1 MISLQ
6 QNSRNPKAKSQF
18 ADNQLAISSQ
28 LSAVSKEGNLLL
40 IRNLLLLIAKT
51 QLLIAILIIA
61 GCDSDTPQDKM
72 DPQLAAEYQRGID
85 ALDKRDFAE
94 AEQAFQK
101 CLQMDANAHEARMQL
116 ARTYVRQL
124 KFADAE
130 VELQMLIGLL
140 QQAPK
145 AKDKLSRAYLTLA
158 QVFSYQQRFA
168 DSTVALTKALEVNP
182 DDTDA
187 RIRLGYFLG
196 APQQMLVPDLSA
208 SKRQFE
214 KVLELEPNNLE
225 AMLQLGLAEFRL
237 GEADKAAE
245 RFENI
250 IQNYRRHS
258 GAYYYLGVY
267 HLRHGNF
274 EKAVTNFKESLR
286 LKPRDPETL
295 WNLWTAYN
303 ELGGYPEE
311 LPEDFKIAVSN
322 QLSVVSNK
330 SSLTD
335 NGKLI
340 TDNYFTNVAAD
351 LKMDKLDCGRGSAWG
366 DYDNDGDLDIVAVG
380 TYQPHALYRNN
391 GDGTFTDVAAEAGIA
406 DPRGGWGSLFADY
419 NNDGY
424 PDLYITRGG
433 WSGAAEN
440 TLYHNNRDGTFTDVT
455 YAAGVEDPQS
465 SFCAAWADYDN
476 DGFIDLYIA
485 DGVIGDGAANVL
497 YRNNGDGTFTN
508 TAEKAGVANTG
519 NSLGTAWGD
528 YDKDGYIDLH
538 VVNFGQSNVLYRNNG
553 DGTFT
558 DATAT
563 TGMNLPV
570 TDAFVTFFL
579 DVDNDADLDIFISN
593 SGSFQAFIAG
603 QITGTAPHDGDR
615 QVLYRNNDDGT
626 FTDVTRESGLY
637 HAFGAMGANF
647 DDIDS
652 DGYLDIYLATGAPQM
667 GRLERDALF
676 RNNGDGTFT
685 DATFALGLGNIGKGH
700 GVTFGDA
707 DADGDVDIYVSV
719 GGAFIGDQWHNL
731 FYQNTG
737 VKNNYLNLKLVGVQS
752 NRDGIG
758 AKVTL
763 RVGDNVIYR
772 EVSGGCGFGSTNSLP
787 LEIGLGT
794 HTKVDTLEIV
804 WPSGQVDTHRNL
816 SVNQKL
822 IITEGF

>member
-1 MISLQ
+1 MIDEII
-6 QNSRNPKAKSQF
+6 RW
-18 ADNQLAISSQ
+18 
-28 LSAVSKEGNLLL
+28 VSMTRGPV
-40 IRNLLLLIAKT
+40 
-51 QLLIAILIIA
+51 IIA
-61 GCDSDTPQDKM
+61 NLKIIKIPVLTAFTFLFFVACNTDAPQPKVL
-72 DPQLAAEYQRGID
+72 PEFTEQYQKGID
-85 ALDKRDFAE
+85 ALDVNNFAE
-94 AEQAFQK
+94 AEKAFQA
-101 CLQMDANAHEARMQL
+101 CLQIDVNAHDARMQL
-116 ARTYVRQL
+116 ARTYIRQQKFTRAEETLQTLITLL
-124 KFADAE
+124 KGVPA
-130 VELQMLIGLL
+130 
-140 QQAPK
+140 
-145 AKDKLSRAYLTLA
+145 AKEKLSSAYLTLA
-158 QVFSYQQRFA
+158 QVFSYQQRFS
-168 DSTVALTKALEVNP
+168 DSTIALTSALEVNP
-182 DDTDA
+182 DDTSA

-214 KVLELEPNNLE
+214 KVLELEPNNLK

-237 GEADKAAE
+237 GEADEAAQ

-267 HLRHGNF
+267 HLRRGNL
-274 EKAVTNFKESLR
+274 ERAVTNFTEALR

-295 WNLWTAYN
+295 WNLWTAYTK
-303 ELGGYPEE
+303 LGGYPEG
-311 LPEDFKIAVSN
+311 LPEEFKIAVSRN
-322 QLSVVSNK
+322 SRQLRDDSLEPE

-335 NGKLI
+335 NRQL
-340 TDNYFTNVAAD
+340 TTENYFTDIAPD
-351 LKMDKLDCGRGSAWG
+351 LKMDKVDGGRGSAWG

-391 GDGTFTDVAAEAGIA
+391 GNGTFTNVADQAGVA
-406 DPRGGWGSLFADY
+406 DSRGGWGSLFADY
-419 NNDGY
+419 DNDGY

-440 TLYHNNRDGTFTDVT
+440 TLYHNNGDGTFTDVT
-455 YAAGVEDPQS
+455 HTAGVADPQS

-476 DGFIDLYIA
+476 DGYLDLYIA
-485 DGVIGDGAANVL
+485 NGVIGDGAANVL
-497 YRNNGDGTFTN
+497 YHNNGDGTFTN
-508 TAEKAGVANTG
+508 TADVAGVANTG

-528 YDKDGYIDLH
+528 YDKDGHIDLH
-538 VVNFGQSNVLYRNNG
+538 VVNYGQSNVLYRNNG

-558 DATAT
+558 DVTAT
-563 TGMNLPV
+563 TGMKLSV
-570 TDAFVTFFL
+570 TDPFVTFFL

-603 QITGTAPHDGDR
+603 QITGGATHDSDR
-615 QVLYRNNDDGT
+615 QVLYRNNGDGT

-637 HAFGAMGANF
+637 HAYGAMGANF
-647 DDIDS
+647 GDINS

-676 RNNGDGTFT
+676 QNNGDGTFT
-685 DATFALGLGNIGKGH
+685 DATFALGLGNVGKGH

-707 DADGDVDIYVSV
+707 DGDGDVDIYVPV
-719 GGAFIGDQWHNL
+719 GGAFLGDQWHNL

-737 VKNNYLNLKLVGVQS
+737 SGNNWLTLKLVGVKS

-763 RVGDNVIYR
+763 HVGGISGETPKQKHPEIRYR

-804 WPSGQVDTHRNL
+804 WPSGQVDRHQNL
-816 SVNQKL
+816 SVNQK
-822 IITEGF
+822 IVVTEGF

>member
-1 MISLQ
+1 MRATFSIFLIFLISIGCNNTDAPQ
-6 QNSRNPKAKSQF
+6 PVGGNS
-18 ADNQLAISSQ
+18 
-28 LSAVSKEGNLLL
+28 
-40 IRNLLLLIAKT
+40 
-51 QLLIAILIIA
+51 
-61 GCDSDTPQDKM
+61 DSRLTVH
-72 DPQLAAEYQRGID
+72 YQKGMD
-85 ALDKRDFAE
+85 ALDRNNFAE
-94 AEQAFQK
+94 AEKAFQM
-101 CLQMDANAHEARMQL
+101 CLQIDANAHDARMLL
-116 ARTYVRQL
+116 ARTYIRQQ
-124 KFADAE
+124 KFAHAE
-130 VELQMLIGLL
+130 KTLQTLIESVKQVPG
-140 QQAPK
+140 
-145 AKDKLSRAYLTLA
+145 AKEKLSRAYLTLA
-158 QVFSYQQRFA
+158 QVYSYQQRFS
-168 DSTVALTKALEVNP
+168 DSTTALTNALEVNP
-182 DDTDA
+182 DDTEA

-267 HLRHGNF
+267 HLRHDAP
-274 EKAVTNFKESLR
+274 EKAVENFKESLR

-311 LPEDFKIAVSN
+311 LSEDFKITVSRN
-322 QLSVVSNK
+322 SSQQRDSLADRRKPIVSD
-330 SSLTD
+330 SQFTD
-335 NGKLI
+335 I
-340 TDNYFTNVAAD
+340 ASD
-351 LKMDKLDCGRGSAWG
+351 LKMDKIDGGRGSAWG
-366 DYDNDGDLDIVAVG
+366 DYDHDGDLDIVAVG
-380 TYQPHALYRNN
+380 TYQPHALFRNN
-391 GDGTFTDVAAEAGIA
+391 GDGTFTNTADEAGIA

-419 NNDGY
+419 DNDGY

-440 TLYHNNRDGTFTDVT
+440 TLYHNNGDGTFTDVT
-455 YAAGVEDPQS
+455 HTAGVADPQS

-476 DGFIDLYIA
+476 DSYLDLYIA

-508 TAEKAGVANTG
+508 TAEAAGVADTG

-528 YDKDGYIDLH
+528 YDKDGHIDLH
-538 VVNFGQSNVLYRNNG
+538 VINYGQSNVLYRNNG

-558 DATAT
+558 DVTPT

-615 QVLYRNNDDGT
+615 QVLYRNNGDGT

-647 DDIDS
+647 GDINS

-685 DATFALGLGNIGKGH
+685 DATVALGLGNIGKGH
-700 GVTFGDA
+700 GVTFGDV
-707 DADGDVDIYVSV
+707 DTDGDVDIYVPV

-731 FYQNTG
+731 FYRNSGTG
-737 VKNNYLNLKLVGVQS
+737 NNWLTLKLIGIES

-763 RVGDNVIYR
+763 HIGDDVIYR
-772 EVSGGCGFGSTNSLP
+772 EVSGGCGFGSTNSLS

-794 HTKVDTLEIV
+794 HTKVDALEIS
-804 WPSGQVDTHRNL
+804 WPSGQIDTHRNL
-816 SVNQKL
+816 SVNQRL
-822 IITEGF
+822 VVTEGEDL

>member
-1 MISLQ
+1 M
-6 QNSRNPKAKSQF
+6 R
-18 ADNQLAISSQ
+18 AIFCIF
-28 LSAVSKEGNLLL
+28 L
-40 IRNLLLLIAKT
+40 ILLLIA
-51 QLLIAILIIA
+51 
-61 GCDSDTPQDKM
+61 GCDLDTPPDKM
-72 DPQLAAEYQRGID
+72 APQLAAHYQRGID
-85 ALDKRDFAE
+85 ALDRRDFAE
-94 AEQAFQK
+94 AEKAFQT
-101 CLQMDANAHEARMQL
+101 CLQMDANAHDARMQL
-116 ARTYVRQL
+116 ARTYIRQQQ
-124 KFADAE
+124 FAPAE

-140 QQAPK
+140 KQTPRAQ
-145 AKDKLSRAYLTLA
+145 DKLSKAYLTLA
-158 QVFSYQQRFA
+158 QVFSYQQRFS
-168 DSTVALTKALEVNP
+168 DSTAALASALEVNP

-237 GEADKAAE
+237 GESDKAAE

-267 HLRHGNF
+267 HLRHGNP
-274 EKAVTNFKESLR
+274 EKAVANFKESLR
-286 LKPRDPETL
+286 LKPLDPETL
-295 WNLWTAYN
+295 WNLWTAYSQ
-303 ELGGYPEE
+303 LGGYPED
-311 LPEDFKIAVSN
+311 LPEEFKIVGGNSDSR
-322 QLSVVSNK
+322 L
-330 SSLTD
+330 LTD
-335 NGKLI
+335 NRQPT
-340 TDNYFTNVAAD
+340 TDNYFTDIAPD
-351 LKMDKLDCGRGSAWG
+351 LKMDKVDGGRGSAWA

-391 GDGTFTDVAAEAGIA
+391 GDGTFTDVAEQAGIA

-419 NNDGY
+419 DNDGY

-440 TLYHNNRDGTFTDVT
+440 TLYHNNADGTFTDVT
-455 YAAGVEDPQS
+455 HTAGVDDPQS
-465 SFCAAWADYDN
+465 SFCAAWADYNN
-476 DGFIDLYIA
+476 DGYIDLYIA
-485 DGVIGDGAANVL
+485 NGVIGDGAANVL

-508 TAEKAGVANTG
+508 TAERAGVANTG

-538 VVNFGQSNVLYRNNG
+538 VINYGQSNVLYRNNG

-558 DATAT
+558 DVTAT
-563 TGMNLPV
+563 TGMNLAV
-570 TDAFVTFFL
+570 TDPFVTFFL

-603 QITGTAPHDGDR
+603 QITGNATHDSDR
-615 QVLYRNNDDGT
+615 QVLYRNNGDGT
-626 FTDVTRESGLY
+626 FTDVTQESGLY
-637 HAFGAMGANF
+637 HAYGAMGANF
-647 DDIDS
+647 GDINS
-652 DGYLDIYLATGAPQM
+652 DGYVDIYLATGAPQM

-676 RNNGDGTFT
+676 QNNGDGTFT
-685 DATFALGLGNIGKGH
+685 DATVALGLGNIGKGH

-707 DADGDVDIYVSV
+707 DADGDVDIYVPV

-731 FYQNTG
+731 FYQNAGTG
-737 VKNNYLNLKLVGVQS
+737 NNYLTLKLVGVKS

-758 AKVTL
+758 AKVTMH
-763 RVGDNVIYR
+763 VGDNIIYR
-772 EVSGGCGFGSTNSLP
+772 EVSGGGGFGSTNSLS
-787 LEIGLGT
+787 LEIGLGKSA
-794 HTKVDTLEIV
+794 KVDTLEVI
-804 WPSGQVDTHRNL
+804 WPSGQVDTFMNL

-822 IITEGF
+822 IVTEGF

>member
-1 MISLQ
+1 M
-6 QNSRNPKAKSQF
+6 R
-18 ADNQLAISSQ
+18 AIFSIF
-28 LSAVSKEGNLLL
+28 L
-40 IRNLLLLIAKT
+40 
-51 QLLIAILIIA
+51 ILIISL
-61 GCDSDTPQDKM
+61 GCNTDAPRRRDLQSRIPSPQFT
-72 DPQLAAEYQRGID
+72 AHYQKGID
-85 ALDKRDFAE
+85 ALDVNNFAE
-94 AEQAFQK
+94 AEKAFQT
-101 CLQMDANAHEARMQL
+101 CLQIDANAHDARMLL
-116 ARTYVRQL
+116 ARTYVRQQ
-124 KFADAE
+124 KFTRAE
-130 VELQMLIGLL
+130 ETLQELIGRL
-140 QQAPK
+140 
-145 AKDKLSRAYLTLA
+145 KDIGVRNPSHKDTLSKAYLTLA
-158 QVFSYQQRFA
+158 QVFSYQQRFS
-168 DSTVALTKALEVNP
+168 DSTTALTNALEVNP
-182 DDTDA
+182 DDTEA

-237 GEADKAAE
+237 GEAEKAAE

-267 HLRHGNF
+267 HLRHDAP
-274 EKAVTNFKESLR
+274 EKAIENFKESLR

-295 WNLWTAYN
+295 WNLWTAYSQ
-303 ELGGYPEE
+303 LGGYPTE
-311 LPEDFKIAVSN
+311 LPEEFKIQREWKQEGMEAGGKGGSPVFQSSN
-322 QLSVVSNK
+322 LPSK
-330 SSLTD
+330 SQFTD
-335 NGKLI
+335 I
-340 TDNYFTNVAAD
+340 APD
-351 LKMDKLDCGRGSAWG
+351 LRMDKVDGGRGSAWG

-380 TYQPHALYRNN
+380 TYQPHALFRNN
-391 GDGTFTDVAAEAGIA
+391 GDGTFTNTADEAGVA

-419 NNDGY
+419 DNDGY
-424 PDLYITRGG
+424 LDLYITRGG
-433 WSGAAEN
+433 WSGPAEN
-440 TLYHNNRDGTFTDVT
+440 TLYHNNGDGTFTDVT
-455 YAAGVEDPQS
+455 HTAGVADPQS

-476 DGFIDLYIA
+476 DGYLDLYIA

-508 TAEKAGVANTG
+508 TAEAAGVADTG

-528 YDKDGYIDLH
+528 YDKDGHIDLH

-558 DATAT
+558 DVTPT

-570 TDAFVTFFL
+570 TDPFVTFFL

-603 QITGTAPHDGDR
+603 QITGTAPHDADR
-615 QVLYRNNDDGT
+615 QVLYRNNGDGT

-637 HAFGAMGANF
+637 HAYGAMGANF
-647 DDIDS
+647 GDINSDS
-652 DGYLDIYLATGAPQM
+652 YLDIYLATGAPQM

-685 DATFALGLGNIGKGH
+685 DATAALGLGNIGKGH
-700 GVTFGDA
+700 GVTFGDI
-707 DADGDVDIYVSV
+707 DTDGDVDIYVPV

-731 FYQNTG
+731 FYRNSGTG
-737 VKNNYLNLKLVGVQS
+737 NNYLTLKLVGVKS

-763 RVGDNVIYR
+763 RMGDDIIYR
-772 EVSGGCGFGSTNSLP
+772 EVSGGCGFGSTNSLS
-787 LEIGLGT
+787 LEIGLGR
-794 HTKVDTLEIV
+794 HTKVDTLEII
-804 WPSGQVDTHRNL
+804 WPSGQVDTYRNL

-822 IITEGF
+822 VVTEGKE

>member
-1 MISLQ
+1 MRKFYFFSL
-6 QNSRNPKAKSQF
+6 
-18 ADNQLAISSQ
+18 I
-28 LSAVSKEGNLLL
+28 LL
-40 IRNLLLLIAKT
+40 I
-51 QLLIAILIIA
+51 II
-61 GCDSDTPQDKM
+61 GCDADTPPDKM
-72 DPQLAAEYQRGID
+72 DPQLAVQYQRGID
-85 ALDKRDFAE
+85 ALDRRDFAK
-94 AEQAFQK
+94 AEQAFQT
-101 CLQMDANAHEARMQL
+101 CLQMDANAHDARMQL
-116 ARTYVRQL
+116 ARTYIRQQ
-124 KFADAE
+124 KFASAE

-140 QQAPK
+140 SRGEVTSPLPK

-158 QVFSYQQRFA
+158 QVFSYQQRFS
-168 DSTVALTKALEVNP
+168 DSTVALTRALEVNP

-214 KVLELEPNNLE
+214 KVLEIEPNNPE

-237 GEADKAAE
+237 GEADKAAA

-267 HLRHGNF
+267 HLRHGNL
-274 EKAVTNFKESLR
+274 EAAVTNFKESLR

-295 WNLWTAYN
+295 WNLWTAYSK
-303 ELGGYPEE
+303 LGGYPEG
-311 LPEDFKIAVSN
+311 LPEEFKI
-322 QLSVVSNK
+322 VVSGNGRQEGRK
-330 SSLTD
+330 DGTEEARKESSSLPIFQSD
-335 NGKLI
+335 ADRRKPKAESQFI
-340 TDNYFTNVAAD
+340 DVASG
-351 LKMDKLDCGRGSAWG
+351 LKMDKVDGGRGSAWG

-391 GDGTFTDVAAEAGIA
+391 GDGTFTNTAEQAGIA

-419 NNDGY
+419 DNDGY
-424 PDLYITRGG
+424 LDLYITRGG

-440 TLYHNNRDGTFTDVT
+440 TLYHNNGDGTFTDVT
-455 YAAGVEDPQS
+455 HTAGVADPQS

-476 DGFIDLYIA
+476 DGYLDLYIA

-508 TAEKAGVANTG
+508 TAESAGVANTG

-558 DATAT
+558 DVTPT
-563 TGMNLPV
+563 TGMNIPV

-603 QITGTAPHDGDR
+603 QITGTAPHDADR
-615 QVLYRNNDDGT
+615 QVLYRNNGDGT

-647 DDIDS
+647 GDIDS

-685 DATFALGLGNIGKGH
+685 DATFTLGLGNVGKGH
-700 GVTFGDA
+700 GVTFGDI
-707 DADGDVDIYVSV
+707 DTDGDVDIYVPV

-731 FYQNTG
+731 FYQNAG
-737 VKNNYLNLKLVGVQS
+737 AGNNWLTLKLVGVKS

-763 RVGDNVIYR
+763 RVGDRVIYR
-772 EVSGGCGFGSTNSLP
+772 EVSGGCGFGSTNSLS

-794 HTKVDTLEIV
+794 RTKVDTLEIV
-804 WPSGQVDTHRNL
+804 WPSGQVDTHRDL
-816 SVNQKL
+816 SVNRRL
-822 IITEGF
+822 VVTEGKGL

>member
-1 MISLQ
+1 MRATFSIFLIFLISIGCNTDAPQ
-6 QNSRNPKAKSQF
+6 REVNPQY
-18 ADNQLAISSQ
+18 
-28 LSAVSKEGNLLL
+28 
-40 IRNLLLLIAKT
+40 
-51 QLLIAILIIA
+51 
-61 GCDSDTPQDKM
+61 
-72 DPQLAAEYQRGID
+72 AAHYQKGMD
-85 ALDKRDFAE
+85 ALDMNNFTE
-94 AEQAFQK
+94 AEKAFQM
-101 CLQMDANAHEARMQL
+101 CLQIDTNAHDARMQL
-116 ARTYVRQL
+116 ARTYVRQQKWGL
-124 KFADAE
+124 AE
-130 VELQMLIGLL
+130 ETLQELIGRL
-140 QQAPK
+140 
-145 AKDKLSRAYLTLA
+145 KDIGVRNLSYKDQLSKAYLTLA
-158 QVFSYQQRFA
+158 QVFSYQQRFS
-168 DSTVALTKALEVNP
+168 DSTTALTNALEVNP
-182 DDTDA
+182 DDTEA

-214 KVLELEPNNLE
+214 QVLELEPNNLE

-250 IQNYRRHS
+250 IRNYRRHS

-267 HLRHGNF
+267 HLRHGAP
-274 EKAVTNFKESLR
+274 EKAVENFKESLR

-295 WNLWTAYN
+295 WNLWTAYS
-303 ELGGYPEE
+303 ELGGYPAD
-311 LPEDFKIAVSN
+311 LPEEFKIKPWEGFITPN
-322 QLSVVSNK
+322 SVKEDSPFI
-330 SSLTD
+330 D
-335 NGKLI
+335 
-340 TDNYFTNVAAD
+340 VASD
-351 LKMDKLDCGRGSAWG
+351 LKMDKVDGGRGSAWG

-380 TYQPHALYRNN
+380 TYQPHALFRNN
-391 GDGTFTDVAAEAGIA
+391 GDGTFTNTADQAGIA
-406 DPRGGWGSLFADY
+406 DSRGGWGSLFADY

-433 WSGAAEN
+433 WSGPAEN
-440 TLYHNNRDGTFTDVT
+440 TLYHNNGDGTFTDIT
-455 YAAGVEDPQS
+455 HTAGVADPQS

-476 DGFIDLYIA
+476 DGYLDLYIA

-508 TAEKAGVANTG
+508 TAAVAGVADTG

-528 YDKDGYIDLH
+528 YDKDGHIDLH
-538 VVNFGQSNVLYRNNG
+538 IVNFGQSNVLYRNNG

-558 DATAT
+558 DVTPT

-570 TDAFVTFFL
+570 TDPFVTFFL

-615 QVLYRNNDDGT
+615 QVLYRNNGDGT

-647 DDIDS
+647 EDINS

-685 DATFALGLGNIGKGH
+685 DATAALGLGNIGKGH
-700 GVTFGDA
+700 GVTFGDV
-707 DADGDVDIYVSV
+707 DTDGDVDIYVPV

-731 FYQNTG
+731 FYRNRGTG
-737 VKNNYLNLKLVGVQS
+737 NNYLTLKLVGVKS

-763 RVGDNVIYR
+763 YIGDDVIYR
-772 EVSGGCGFGSTNSLP
+772 EVSGGCGFGSTNSLA
-787 LEIGLGT
+787 LEIGLGE

-822 IITEGF
+822 EVIEGF

>member
-1 MISLQ
+1 M
-6 QNSRNPKAKSQF
+6 RQF
-18 ADNQLAISSQ
+18 LF
-28 LSAVSKEGNLLL
+28 VFPLL
-40 IRNLLLLIAKT
+40 
-51 QLLIAILIIA
+51 LIIA
-61 GCDSDTPQDKM
+61 GCNTDHPQSKEV
-72 DPQLAAEYQRGID
+72 DPQFTAEYQRGID
-85 ALDKRDFAE
+85 ALDVNDFAE
-94 AEQAFQK
+94 AERAFQA
-101 CLQMDANAHEARMQL
+101 CLKIDVNAHDTRMLL
-116 ARTYVRQL
+116 ARTYIRQQ
-124 KFADAE
+124 KFSPAE
-130 VELQMLIGLL
+130 ATLQTLIGQLN
-140 QQAPK
+140 QVPE

-158 QVFSYQQRFA
+158 QVFSYQQRFS
-168 DSTVALTKALEVNP
+168 DSTTALTNALEVNP
-182 DDTDA
+182 DDTEA

-214 KVLELEPNNLE
+214 KVLEIEPNNLE

-237 GEADKAAE
+237 GEADKAAK

-267 HLRHGNF
+267 HLRHGDL

-295 WNLWTAYN
+295 WNLWTAYDK
-303 ELGGYPEE
+303 LGGYPAELSEE
-311 LPEDFKIAVSN
+311 FKIAVSN
-322 QLSVVSNK
+322 K
-330 SSLTD
+330 SLLTD
-335 NGKLI
+335 NRKLI
-340 TDNYFTNVAAD
+340 TDNQFTDVAPD
-351 LKMDKLDCGRGSAWG
+351 LKMNKVDGGRGSAWG
-366 DYDNDGDLDIVAVG
+366 DYDNDGDQDIVAVG

-391 GDGTFTDVAAEAGIA
+391 GDGTFTNVAEQAGIA

-419 NNDGY
+419 DNDGFL
-424 PDLYITRGG
+424 DLYITRGG

-440 TLYHNNRDGTFTDVT
+440 TLYHNNGDGTYTDVT
-455 YAAGVEDPQS
+455 HTAGVDDPQS

-476 DGFIDLYIA
+476 DGFLDLYIA

-508 TAEKAGVANTG
+508 TAESAGVANTG

-558 DATAT
+558 DVTPT
-563 TGMNLPV
+563 TGMNLLV

-603 QITGTAPHDGDR
+603 QITGAAPHDGDR
-615 QVLYRNNDDGT
+615 QVLYRNNGDGT

-647 DDIDS
+647 GDIDS

-676 RNNGDGTFT
+676 HNNGDGTFT

-707 DADGDVDIYVSV
+707 DMDGDVDIYVPV

-737 VKNNYLNLKLVGVQS
+737 VGNNWLTLKLVGVKS

-763 RVGDNVIYR
+763 RVGDGVIYR

-787 LEIGLGT
+787 LEIGLGVYR
-794 HTKVDTLEIV
+794 KVDVLEIV
-804 WPSGQVDTHRNL
+804 WPSGQVDTHQNL
-816 SVNQKL
+816 SVNRGL
-822 IITEGF
+822 VVTEGKSL

>member
-1 MISLQ
+1 MRKTFSIFL
-6 QNSRNPKAKSQF
+6 
-18 ADNQLAISSQ
+18 
-28 LSAVSKEGNLLL
+28 VLL
-40 IRNLLLLIAKT
+40 IFAACNNT
-51 QLLIAILIIA
+51 
-61 GCDSDTPQDKM
+61 DTPQTQVS
-72 DPQLAAEYQRGID
+72 PQFTAQYQKGID
-85 ALDKRDFAE
+85 ALDLNNFAE
-94 AEQAFQK
+94 AEKAFQA
-101 CLQMDANAHEARMQL
+101 CLQIDPNAHDARMQL
-116 ARTYVRQL
+116 ARTYIRQQA
-124 KFADAE
+124 FTRAE
-130 VELQMLIGLL
+130 ETLQTLIGLL
-140 QQAPK
+140 KQVPE
-145 AKDKLSRAYLTLA
+145 AKDILSRAYLTLA
-158 QVFSYQQRFA
+158 QVFSYQQRFS
-168 DSTVALTKALEVNP
+168 DSTAALTSALEVNP
-182 DDTDA
+182 DDTAA

-237 GEADKAAE
+237 GEAGKAAE

-267 HLRHGNF
+267 HLRHGDP
-274 EKAVTNFKESLR
+274 EKAVANFKESLR

-295 WNLWTAYN
+295 WNLWTAYSQ
-303 ELGGYPEE
+303 LGGYPED
-311 LPEDFKIAVSN
+311 LPEEFRIQVNGSRLRDETVKPE
-322 QLSVVSNK
+322 

-335 NGKLI
+335 NQQL
-340 TDNYFTNVAAD
+340 TTNNYFTNIASD
-351 LKMDKLDCGRGSAWG
+351 LKMDKVDGGRGSAWG

-380 TYQPHALYRNN
+380 TYQPHVLYRNN
-391 GDGTFTDVAAEAGIA
+391 GDGTFTNVADQAGIA

-419 NNDGY
+419 DNDGY

-440 TLYHNNRDGTFTDVT
+440 TLYHNNGDGTFTDVT
-455 YAAGVEDPQS
+455 HTAGVADPQS

-476 DGFIDLYIA
+476 DGYIDLYIA
-485 DGVIGDGAANVL
+485 NGVIGDGAANVL
-497 YRNNGDGTFTN
+497 YHNNGDGTFTN
-508 TAEKAGVANTG
+508 AAEIAGVANTG

-538 VVNFGQSNVLYRNNG
+538 VINYGQSNVLYRNNG

-558 DATAT
+558 DVTATA
-563 TGMNLPV
+563 GMSLSV

-579 DVDNDADLDIFISN
+579 DVDNDADLDLFISN

-603 QITGTAPHDGDR
+603 QITGSATHDSDR
-615 QVLYRNNDDGT
+615 QVLYRNNGNGT
-626 FTDVTRESGLY
+626 FTDVTKESGLY
-637 HAFGAMGANF
+637 HAYGAMGANF
-647 DDIDS
+647 GDINS
-652 DGYLDIYLATGAPQM
+652 DGYVDIYLATGAPQM

-676 RNNGDGTFT
+676 QNNGDGTFT
-685 DATFALGLGNIGKGH
+685 DTTVALGLGNIGKGH

-707 DADGDVDIYVSV
+707 DADGDVDIYVPV

-737 VKNNYLNLKLVGVQS
+737 TGNNWLTLKLVGVKS

-758 AKVTL
+758 AKVTVN
-763 RVGDNVIYR
+763 VGDRAIYR
-772 EVSGGCGFGSTNSLP
+772 EVSGGCGFGSTNSLS

-794 HTKVDTLEIV
+794 YTKVDTLEIV

-822 IITEGF
+822 VVTEGRNL

>member
-1 MISLQ
+1 M
-6 QNSRNPKAKSQF
+6 
-18 ADNQLAISSQ
+18 
-28 LSAVSKEGNLLL
+28 
-40 IRNLLLLIAKT
+40 
-51 QLLIAILIIA
+51 
-61 GCDSDTPQDKM
+61 DTSPDKM
-72 DPQLAAEYQRGID
+72 SPQLAADYQRGID
-85 ALDKRDFAE
+85 ALDRRDFAE
-94 AEQAFQK
+94 AEQAFQT
-101 CLQMDANAHEARMQL
+101 CLQRDANAHDARMQL
-116 ARTYVRQL
+116 ARTYIRQL
-124 KFADAE
+124 KFASAE

-140 QQAPK
+140 KQSSGAQG
-145 AKDKLSRAYLTLA
+145 KLSRAYLTLA
-158 QVFSYQQRFA
+158 QVFSYQQRFS
-168 DSTVALTKALEVNP
+168 DSTTALTKALEVNP
-182 DDTDA
+182 DDTAA

-208 SKRQFE
+208 SKQQFE

-237 GEADKAAE
+237 GEADTAAE

-267 HLRHGNF
+267 HLRHGNL

-295 WNLWTAYN
+295 WNLWTAYSQ
-303 ELGGYPEE
+303 LGGYPEE
-311 LPEDFKIAVSN
+311 LPEEFRIAVNNKNLLTENREPLPRTRALAKVSVDEFLVKTEN
-322 QLSVVSNK
+322 QF
-330 SSLTD
+330 
-335 NGKLI
+335 I
-340 TDNYFTNVAAD
+340 NVAPD
-351 LKMDKLDCGRGSAWG
+351 LKMDKVDGGRGSAWG
-366 DYDNDGDLDIVAVG
+366 DYDNDGDEDIVAVG

-391 GDGTFTDVAAEAGIA
+391 GDGTFTDVAAPAGIA

-424 PDLYITRGG
+424 LDLYITRGG

-440 TLYHNNRDGTFTDVT
+440 TLYHNNGDGTFTDVT
-455 YAAGVEDPQS
+455 RAAGVADPQS

-476 DGFIDLYIA
+476 DGYLDLYIA

-508 TAEKAGVANTG
+508 TAEIAGVANTG

-558 DATAT
+558 DVTET
-563 TGMNLPV
+563 TGMNIPV
-570 TDAFVTFFL
+570 TDAFVTFFF

-593 SGSFQAFIAG
+593 SGAFQAFIAG
-603 QITGTAPHDGDR
+603 QITGTAPHDTDR
-615 QVLYRNNDDGT
+615 QVLYRNNGDGT
-626 FTDVTRESGLY
+626 FSDVTRESGLY
-637 HAFGAMGANF
+637 QAFGAMGANF
-647 DDIDS
+647 GDIDS

-676 RNNGDGTFT
+676 HNNGDGTFT
-685 DATFALGLGNIGKGH
+685 DATLALGLGNIGKGH
-700 GVTFGDA
+700 GVTFGDV
-707 DADGDVDIYVSV
+707 DTDGDVDIYVPV

-731 FYQNTG
+731 FYQNAG
-737 VKNNYLNLKLVGVQS
+737 AGNNWLTLKLVGVKS

-763 RVGDNVIYR
+763 RLGNGVIYR
-772 EVSGGCGFGSTNSLP
+772 EVSGGCGFGSTNSLS
-787 LEIGLGT
+787 LEIGLKA
-794 HTKVDTLEIV
+794 HTKVDTLEIA

-816 SVNQKL
+816 AVNQKL
-822 IITEGF
+822 VVTEGEK

>member
-1 MISLQ
+1 M
-6 QNSRNPKAKSQF
+6 RQF
-18 ADNQLAISSQ
+18 LF
-28 LSAVSKEGNLLL
+28 VFPLL
-40 IRNLLLLIAKT
+40 
-51 QLLIAILIIA
+51 LIIA
-61 GCDSDTPQDKM
+61 GCNTDRPESKEV
-72 DPQLAAEYQRGID
+72 DPQFAAQYQNGID
-85 ALDKRDFAE
+85 ALDVNDFTE
-94 AEQAFQK
+94 AERAFQA
-101 CLQMDANAHEARMQL
+101 CLKIDVNAHDARMLL
-116 ARTYVRQL
+116 ARTYIRQQ
-124 KFADAE
+124 KFALAE
-130 VELQMLIGLL
+130 ETLQTLINLL
-140 QQAPK
+140 KQGSE

-158 QVFSYQQRFA
+158 QVFSYQQRFS
-168 DSTVALTKALEVNP
+168 DSTTALTNALEVNP
-182 DDTDA
+182 DDTEA

-237 GEADKAAE
+237 GEADKAAK

-267 HLRHGNF
+267 HLRHGNL

-295 WNLWTAYN
+295 WNLWTAYSQ
-303 ELGGYPEE
+303 LGGYPAD
-311 LPEDFKIAVSN
+311 LPEEFKIKPWGGFVTPN
-322 QLSVVSNK
+322 SVGRD
-330 SSLTD
+330 SLFTD
-335 NGKLI
+335 M
-340 TDNYFTNVAAD
+340 AAN
-351 LKMDKLDCGRGSAWG
+351 LKMDKVDGGRGSAWG
-366 DYDNDGDLDIVAVG
+366 DYDNDGDEDIVAVG
-380 TYQPHALYRNN
+380 TYQPHVLYRNN
-391 GDGTFTDVAAEAGIA
+391 GNGTFTNVADQAGIA

-419 NNDGY
+419 DNDGY
-424 PDLYITRGG
+424 LDLYITRGG

-440 TLYHNNRDGTFTDVT
+440 TLYHNNGDGTFTDVT
-455 YAAGVEDPQS
+455 HTAGVADPQS

-476 DGFIDLYIA
+476 DGFLDLYIA

-508 TAEKAGVANTG
+508 IAESAGVANTG

-558 DATAT
+558 DVTSIA
-563 TGMNLPV
+563 GMTLPV

-603 QITGTAPHDGDR
+603 QITGAAPHDGDR
-615 QVLYRNNDDGT
+615 QVLYRNNGDGT

-647 DDIDS
+647 GDIDS

-685 DATFALGLGNIGKGH
+685 DATLALGLGNIGKGH
-700 GVTFGDA
+700 GVTFGDV
-707 DADGDVDIYVSV
+707 DTDGDVDIYVPV

-737 VKNNYLNLKLVGVQS
+737 TGNNWLTLKLVGVKS

-763 RVGDNVIYR
+763 RVGDSVIYR
-772 EVSGGCGFGSTNSLP
+772 EVSGGCGFGSTNSLS
-787 LEIGLGT
+787 LEIGLGK

-816 SVNQKL
+816 SVNQKRV
-822 IITEGF
+822 ITEGKSL

>member
-1 MISLQ
+1 MTIM
-6 QNSRNPKAKSQF
+6 R
-18 ADNQLAISSQ
+18 QLYFIF
-28 LSAVSKEGNLLL
+28 LILL
-40 IRNLLLLIAKT
+40 IIV
-51 QLLIAILIIA
+51 
-61 GCDSDTPQDKM
+61 GCDTDTPPDKM
-72 DPQLAAEYQRGID
+72 DPQLAAHYQRGID

-94 AEQAFQK
+94 AEQAFQT
-101 CLQMDANAHEARMQL
+101 CLQMDANTHDARMQL
-116 ARTYVRQL
+116 ARTYIRQL
-124 KFADAE
+124 KFAAAE

-140 QQAPK
+140 KQTPK
-145 AKDKLSRAYLTLA
+145 AQDKLSRAYLTLA
-158 QVFSYQQRFA
+158 QVFSYQQRFS
-168 DSTVALTKALEVNP
+168 DSTAALTSALEVNP
-182 DDTDA
+182 GDTDA

-267 HLRHGNF
+267 HLRHGNL

-295 WNLWTAYN
+295 WNLWTAYSK
-303 ELGGYPEE
+303 LGGYPEE
-311 LPEDFKIAVSN
+311 LPEEFRI
-322 QLSVVSNK
+322 VVSRNGRQEGGK
-330 SSLTD
+330 DGAPNLPVFQPSNLLTD
-335 NGKLI
+335 NQ
-340 TDNYFTNVAAD
+340 FTNVAPD
-351 LKMDKLDCGRGSAWG
+351 LKMDKVDGGRGSAWG
-366 DYDNDGDLDIVAVG
+366 DYDNDGDEDIVAVG

-391 GDGTFTDVAAEAGIA
+391 GDGTFTNVAAQAGIA

-419 NNDGY
+419 DNDGY
-424 PDLYITRGG
+424 LDLYITRGG

-440 TLYHNNRDGTFTDVT
+440 TLYHNNGDGTFTDVT
-455 YAAGVEDPQS
+455 HAAGVADPQS

-476 DGFIDLYIA
+476 DGYLDLYIA

-497 YRNNGDGTFTN
+497 YHNNGDGTFTN
-508 TAEKAGVANTG
+508 TAEIAGVANTG

-558 DATAT
+558 DITPT
-563 TGMNLPV
+563 TGMRLPV

-615 QVLYRNNDDGT
+615 QVLYRNNGDGT

-647 DDIDS
+647 GDIDS

-676 RNNGDGTFT
+676 HNNGDGTFT
-685 DATFALGLGNIGKGH
+685 DATLAFGLGNIGKGH
-700 GVTFGDA
+700 GVTFGDV
-707 DADGDVDIYVSV
+707 DTDGDVDIYVPV
-719 GGAFIGDQWHNL
+719 GGAFIGDQWHNI

-737 VKNNYLNLKLVGVQS
+737 TGNNWLTVKLVGVKS

-763 RVGDNVIYR
+763 RVGDRVIYR
-772 EVSGGCGFGSTNSLP
+772 EVSGGCGFGSTNSLS
-787 LEIGLGT
+787 LEIGLKA

-804 WPSGQVDTHRNL
+804 WPSGQVDIHRNL
-816 SVNQKL
+816 SVNQRL
-822 IITEGF
+822 VFTEGEDR

>member
-1 MISLQ
+1 M
-6 QNSRNPKAKSQF
+6 RVYF
-18 ADNQLAISSQ
+18 
-28 LSAVSKEGNLLL
+28 VFL
-40 IRNLLLLIAKT
+40 IL
-51 QLLIAILIIA
+51 LIIA
-61 GCDSDTPQDKM
+61 GCDADTPPDKM
-72 DPQLAAEYQRGID
+72 DPQLAAAYQRGID
-85 ALDKRDFAE
+85 ALDRRDFAE
-94 AEQAFQK
+94 AEQAFQT
-101 CLQMDANAHEARMQL
+101 CLQMDANAHDARMQL
-116 ARTYVRQL
+116 ARTYIRQL
-124 KFADAE
+124 KFASAE

-140 QQAPK
+140 KQRQGAQ
-145 AKDKLSRAYLTLA
+145 DKLSRAYLTLA
-158 QVFSYQQRFA
+158 QVFSYQQRFS
-168 DSTVALTKALEVNP
+168 DSTAALTSALEVNP
-182 DDTDA
+182 GDTDA

-267 HLRHGNF
+267 HLRHGDF
-274 EKAVTNFKESLR
+274 EKAVTNFKASLR
-286 LKPRDPETL
+286 LKPGDPETL
-295 WNLWTAYN
+295 WNLWTAYSK
-303 ELGGYPEE
+303 LGGYPPE
-311 LPEDFKIAVSN
+311 LPEEFKIQVNTSAGSN
-322 QLSVVSNK
+322 AGKTQATL
-330 SSLTD
+330 LT
-335 NGKLI
+335 NI
-340 TDNYFTNVAAD
+340 ASD
-351 LKMDKLDCGRGSAWG
+351 LKMDKVDGGRGSAWG
-366 DYDNDGDLDIVAVG
+366 DYDNDGDEDIVAVG
-380 TYQPHALYRNN
+380 TYQAHALYRNN
-391 GDGTFTDVAAEAGIA
+391 GDGTFTDVAEGAGIA

-419 NNDGY
+419 DNDGY
-424 PDLYITRGG
+424 LDLYITRGG

-440 TLYHNNRDGTFTDVT
+440 TLYHNNGDGTFSDVT
-455 YAAGVEDPQS
+455 HAAGVADPQS

-476 DGFIDLYIA
+476 DGYLDLYIA

-497 YRNNGDGTFTN
+497 YHNNGDGTFTN
-508 TAEKAGVANTG
+508 TAESAGVANTG

-528 YDKDGYIDLH
+528 YDKDGHIDLH

-558 DATAT
+558 DVTPT
-563 TGMNLPV
+563 TGMNIPV

-593 SGSFQAFIAG
+593 SGSFRAFIAG

-615 QVLYRNNDDGT
+615 QVLYRNNGDGT

-637 HAFGAMGANF
+637 QAFGAMGANF
-647 DDIDS
+647 GDIDS

-700 GVTFGDA
+700 GVTFGDV
-707 DADGDVDIYVSV
+707 DTDGDVDIYVPV

-731 FYQNTG
+731 FYQNAG
-737 VKNNYLNLKLVGVQS
+737 AGNNWLTLKLVGVKS

-763 RVGDNVIYR
+763 HVGDSVIYR
-772 EVSGGCGFGSTNSLP
+772 EVSGGCGFGSTNSLS
-787 LEIGLGT
+787 LEIGLKA
-794 HTKVDTLEIV
+794 HPKVDTLEIA
-804 WPSGQVDTHRNL
+804 WPSGQVDIHRNL
-816 SVNQKL
+816 SVNQRL
-822 IITEGF
+822 VVTEGKGL

>member
-1 MISLQ
+1 ML
-6 QNSRNPKAKSQF
+6 
-18 ADNQLAISSQ
+18 
-28 LSAVSKEGNLLL
+28 LS
-40 IRNLLLLIAKT
+40 
-51 QLLIAILIIA
+51 
-61 GCDSDTPQDKM
+61 
-72 DPQLAAEYQRGID
+72 
-85 ALDKRDFAE
+85 
-94 AEQAFQK
+94 
-101 CLQMDANAHEARMQL
+101 
-116 ARTYVRQL
+116 RTYIRQQ
-124 KFADAE
+124 KFTRAE
-130 VELQMLIGLL
+130 ETLQTLIELIKQV
-140 QQAPK
+140 PEE
-145 AKDKLSRAYLTLA
+145 KDKLSRAYLTLA
-158 QVFSYQQRFA
+158 QVFSYQQRFS
-168 DSTVALTKALEVNP
+168 DSTTALTNALEVNP
-182 DDTDA
+182 NDTEA

-237 GEADKAAE
+237 GEADKAAK

-267 HLRHGNF
+267 HLRHDAP
-274 EKAVTNFKESLR
+274 EKAVENFKESLR

-295 WNLWTAYN
+295 WNLWTAYSQ
-303 ELGGYPEE
+303 LGGYPEE
-311 LPEDFKIAVSN
+311 LPEEFRIAVSGQKN
-322 QLSVVSNK
+322 GNRQSAVGSQQESVG
-330 SSLTD
+330 SSETSLPTTD
-335 NGKLI
+335 NREPTTLFSDNRQLI
-340 TDNYFTNVAAD
+340 TDNYFTDIASD
-351 LKMDKLDCGRGSAWG
+351 LKMDKVDGGRGSALG

-391 GDGTFTDVAAEAGIA
+391 GDGSFTNIAAQAGIA

-419 NNDGY
+419 DNDGY
-424 PDLYITRGG
+424 LDLYITRGG

-440 TLYHNNRDGTFTDVT
+440 TLYHNNGDGTFTDVT
-455 YAAGVEDPQS
+455 HAAGVADPQS

-476 DGFIDLYIA
+476 DGYLDLYIA

-508 TAEKAGVANTG
+508 TAAAAGVADTG

-528 YDKDGYIDLH
+528 YDKDGHIDLH
-538 VVNFGQSNVLYRNNG
+538 VVNYGQSNVLYRNNG

-558 DATAT
+558 DVTPT

-603 QITGTAPHDGDR
+603 QITGSATHDSDR
-615 QVLYRNNDDGT
+615 QVLYRNNGDGT
-626 FTDVTRESGLY
+626 FTDITREAGLY
-637 HAFGAMGANF
+637 QAFGAMGANF
-647 DDIDS
+647 GDIDS

-685 DATFALGLGNIGKGH
+685 DATAALGLGNVGKGH
-700 GVTFGDA
+700 GVTFGDV
-707 DADGDVDIYVSV
+707 DTDGDVDIYVPV

-731 FYQNTG
+731 FYQNSGTG
-737 VKNNYLNLKLVGVQS
+737 NNWIILKLVGVKS

-763 RVGDNVIYR
+763 RMGEDVIYR
-772 EVSGGCGFGSTNSLP
+772 EVSGGCGFGSTNSLS
-787 LEIGLGT
+787 LEIGLGK
-794 HTKVDTLEIV
+794 HAKVDTLEIV

-822 IITEGF
+822 VVTEGKGL

>member
-1 MISLQ
+1 MRTLYFI
-6 QNSRNPKAKSQF
+6 F
-18 ADNQLAISSQ
+18 
-28 LSAVSKEGNLLL
+28 L
-40 IRNLLLLIAKT
+40 IL
-51 QLLIAILIIA
+51 LIIA
-61 GCDSDTPQDKM
+61 GCDTDTSPDKM
-72 DPQLAAEYQRGID
+72 DPQLAAQYQRGID
-85 ALDKRDFAE
+85 ALDRRDFTE
-94 AEQAFQK
+94 AEQAFQT
-101 CLQMDANAHEARMQL
+101 CLQMDANAHDARMQL
-116 ARTYVRQL
+116 ANTYIRQL
-124 KFADAE
+124 KFASAE

-140 QQAPK
+140 KQHRLKTDAR
-145 AKDKLSRAYLTLA
+145 AKNKLSKAYLTLA

-168 DSTVALTKALEVNP
+168 DATVSLTRALEVNP

-237 GEADKAAE
+237 GEADKAAK

-267 HLRHGNF
+267 HLRHGDF

-311 LPEDFKIAVSN
+311 LPETFKITISSVSAEERKVGKMD
-322 QLSVVSNK
+322 SPHPSNLPPFHPNAE
-330 SSLTD
+330 SQRFPTTPRQFI
-335 NGKLI
+335 NI
-340 TDNYFTNVAAD
+340 AAD
-351 LKMDKLDCGRGSAWG
+351 LKMDKVDGGRGSAWG

-391 GDGTFTDVAAEAGIA
+391 GDGTFTNVAVEAGIA

-419 NNDGY
+419 DNDGY

-440 TLYHNNRDGTFTDVT
+440 TLYHNNGDGTFTDVT
-455 YAAGVEDPQS
+455 HAADVADPQS

-476 DGFIDLYIA
+476 DGYIDLYIA

-508 TAEKAGVANTG
+508 TAERAGVANTG

-528 YDKDGYIDLH
+528 YNKDGYIDLH
-538 VVNFGQSNVLYRNNG
+538 VVNYGQSNVLYRNNG

-558 DATAT
+558 DVTAT

-593 SGSFQAFIAG
+593 SGAFQAFIAG
-603 QITGTAPHDGDR
+603 QITGSAPHDGDR
-615 QVLYRNNDDGT
+615 QVLYRNNGDGT
-626 FTDVTRESGLY
+626 FTDITRESGLY

-647 DDIDS
+647 GDINS

-707 DADGDVDIYVSV
+707 DMDGDVDIYVSV

-737 VKNNYLNLKLVGVQS
+737 VGNNYLNLKLVGVKS

-763 RVGDNVIYR
+763 HVGDSLIYR
-772 EVSGGCGFGSTNSLP
+772 EVSGGCGFGSTNSLQ

-816 SVNQKL
+816 SVNQTL
-822 IITEGF
+822 IVTEGF

>member
-1 MISLQ
+1 MQ
-6 QNSRNPKAKSQF
+6 KT
-18 ADNQLAISSQ
+18 
-28 LSAVSKEGNLLL
+28 LSIFL
-40 IRNLLLLIAKT
+40 IL
-51 QLLIAILIIA
+51 LIIA
-61 GCDSDTPQDKM
+61 SCDTDTPPDKM
-72 DPQLAAEYQRGID
+72 DPQLAVHYQRGID
-85 ALDKRDFAE
+85 ALDRRDFAE
-94 AEQAFQK
+94 AEQAFQT
-101 CLQMDANAHEARMQL
+101 CLQMDANAHDARMQL
-116 ARTYVRQL
+116 ARTYIRQL
-124 KFADAE
+124 KFASAE

-140 QQAPK
+140 KQHRLETDAR
-145 AKDKLSRAYLTLA
+145 AKNKLSRAYLTLA
-158 QVFSYQQRFA
+158 QVFSYQQRFS
-168 DSTVALTKALEVNP
+168 DSTAALTSALEVNP
-182 DDTDA
+182 GDTDA

-237 GEADKAAE
+237 GEADKAVE

-267 HLRHGNF
+267 HLRHGNL
-274 EKAVTNFKESLR
+274 EKAVTNFKASLR

-295 WNLWTAYN
+295 WNLWTAYSK
-303 ELGGYPEE
+303 LGGYPPE
-311 LPEDFKIAVSN
+311 LPEEFKIVRRGEVTSPLHN
-322 QLSVVSNK
+322 R
-330 SSLTD
+330 
-335 NGKLI
+335 KLI
-340 TDNYFTNVAAD
+340 TDNQFTNVAPD
-351 LKMDKLDCGRGSAWG
+351 LKMDKVDGGRGSAWG
-366 DYDNDGDLDIVAVG
+366 DYDNDGDEDIVAVG

-391 GDGTFTDVAAEAGIA
+391 GDGTFTDVAKQAGIA

-419 NNDGY
+419 DNDGY
-424 PDLYITRGG
+424 LDLYITRGG

-440 TLYHNNRDGTFTDVT
+440 TLYRNNGDGTFTDAT
-455 YAAGVEDPQS
+455 HAAGVADPQS

-476 DGFIDLYIA
+476 DGYLDLYIA

-497 YRNNGDGTFTN
+497 YHNNGDGTFTN
-508 TAEKAGVANTG
+508 TAEIAGVANTG

-558 DATAT
+558 DVTPT
-563 TGMNLPV
+563 TGMNIPV

-615 QVLYRNNDDGT
+615 QVLYRNNGDGT

-637 HAFGAMGANF
+637 QAFGAMGANF
-647 DDIDS
+647 GDIDS

-676 RNNGDGTFT
+676 HNNGDGTFT
-685 DATFALGLGNIGKGH
+685 DATRALGLGNIGKGH
-700 GVTFGDA
+700 GVTFGDV
-707 DADGDVDIYVSV
+707 DTDGDVDIYVPV

-731 FYQNTG
+731 FYQNAG
-737 VKNNYLNLKLVGVQS
+737 AGNNWLTLKLVGVKS

-763 RVGDNVIYR
+763 RVGNRVIYR
-772 EVSGGCGFGSTNSLP
+772 EVSGGCGFGSTNSLS
-787 LEIGLGT
+787 LEIGLKA
-794 HTKVDTLEIV
+794 HTKVDTLEIA
-804 WPSGQVDTHRNL
+804 WPSGQVDIHRNL

-822 IITEGF
+822 VVTEGKSL

>member
-1 MISLQ
+1 MRIIFSFSLIFLISLSC
-6 QNSRNPKAKSQF
+6 N
-18 ADNQLAISSQ
+18 
-28 LSAVSKEGNLLL
+28 
-40 IRNLLLLIAKT
+40 T
-51 QLLIAILIIA
+51 
-61 GCDSDTPQDKM
+61 DTPQREAN
-72 DPQLAAEYQRGID
+72 PQVTAHYQKGVD
-85 ALDKRDFAE
+85 ALDMNNFAE
-94 AEQAFQK
+94 AEKAFQA
-101 CLQMDANAHEARMQL
+101 CLQIDANAHDARMLL
-116 ARTYVRQL
+116 ARTYVRQQ
-124 KFADAE
+124 KFDRAE
-130 VELQMLIGLL
+130 ETLQTLIGRL
-140 QQAPK
+140 
-145 AKDKLSRAYLTLA
+145 KDIRVRNPSHKDQLSKAYLTLA
-158 QVFSYQQRFA
+158 QVFSYQQRFSH
-168 DSTVALTKALEVNP
+168 STTALTNALEVNP
-182 DDTDA
+182 DDTEA

-267 HLRHGNF
+267 HLRHGAP
-274 EKAVTNFKESLR
+274 EKAVENFKESLR
-286 LKPRDPETL
+286 IKPRDPETL
-295 WNLWTAYN
+295 WNLWTAYSQ
-303 ELGGYPEE
+303 LGGYPEE
-311 LPEDFKIAVSN
+311 LPDEFRVVVNSQQEHFLAESRQSTTERQFTDIAPN
-322 QLSVVSNK
+322 
-330 SSLTD
+330 
-335 NGKLI
+335 
-340 TDNYFTNVAAD
+340 
-351 LKMDKLDCGRGSAWG
+351 LKMDKVDGGRGSAWG

-380 TYQPHALYRNN
+380 TYQPHALFRNN
-391 GDGTFTDVAAEAGIA
+391 GDGTFTNTADEAGIA

-419 NNDGY
+419 DNDGY
-424 PDLYITRGG
+424 LDLYITRGG

-440 TLYHNNRDGTFTDVT
+440 TLYHNNGNGTFTDVT
-455 YAAGVEDPQS
+455 HTAGVADPQS

-476 DGFIDLYIA
+476 DGYLDLYIA

-497 YRNNGDGTFTN
+497 YHNNGDGTFTN
-508 TAEKAGVANTG
+508 TAEAAGVADTG

-528 YDKDGYIDLH
+528 YDKDGHIDLH
-538 VVNFGQSNVLYRNNG
+538 VINFGQSNVLYRNNG

-558 DATAT
+558 DVTSM

-603 QITGTAPHDGDR
+603 QITGTAPHNSDR
-615 QVLYRNNDDGT
+615 QVLYRNNGDGT
-626 FTDVTRESGLY
+626 FTDITRESGLY
-637 HAFGAMGANF
+637 HAYGAMGANF
-647 DDIDS
+647 GDINS

-685 DATFALGLGNIGKGH
+685 DATAALGLGNIGKGH
-700 GVTFGDA
+700 GVTFGDV
-707 DADGDVDIYVSV
+707 DTDGDVDIYVPV

-731 FYQNTG
+731 FYRNSGTG
-737 VKNNYLNLKLVGVQS
+737 NNWLTLKLVGVKS

-763 RVGDNVIYR
+763 HMGDNVIYR
-772 EVSGGCGFGSTNSLP
+772 EVSGGCGFGSTNSLW
-787 LEIGLGT
+787 LEIGLGA
-794 HTKVDTLEIV
+794 HTKVDTLEII
-804 WPSGQVDTHRNL
+804 WPSGQVDKQRNL

-822 IITEGF
+822 VVTEGL

>member
-1 MISLQ
+1 MRSTFSIFLIFLISIGCNTDAPQ
-6 QNSRNPKAKSQF
+6 RGVNPQVMAH
-18 ADNQLAISSQ
+18 
-28 LSAVSKEGNLLL
+28 
-40 IRNLLLLIAKT
+40 
-51 QLLIAILIIA
+51 
-61 GCDSDTPQDKM
+61 
-72 DPQLAAEYQRGID
+72 YQKGID
-85 ALDKRDFAE
+85 ALDMNDFAE
-94 AEQAFQK
+94 AEKAFQA
-101 CLQMDANAHEARMQL
+101 CLQINANAHDAHMLL
-116 ARTYVRQL
+116 ARTYVRQQKWVL
-124 KFADAE
+124 AE
-130 VELQMLIGLL
+130 ETLQTLIGRL
-140 QQAPK
+140 
-145 AKDKLSRAYLTLA
+145 KDIGVRNPSHKEQLSKAYLTLA
-158 QVFSYQQRFA
+158 QVFSYQQRFS
-168 DSTVALTKALEVNP
+168 DSTTALTNALEVNP
-182 DDTDA
+182 DDTEA

-267 HLRHGNF
+267 HLRHGAP
-274 EKAVTNFKESLR
+274 EKAVENFKESLR

-295 WNLWTAYN
+295 WNLWTAYSQ
-303 ELGGYPEE
+303 LGGYPEE
-311 LPEDFKIAVSN
+311 LPEEFKIQREWKQEGRVEAEGKGGSPVFQSSN
-322 QLSVVSNK
+322 LPSK
-330 SSLTD
+330 SQFTD
-335 NGKLI
+335 IAPG
-340 TDNYFTNVAAD
+340 
-351 LKMDKLDCGRGSAWG
+351 LKMDKVDGGRGSAWG

-380 TYQPHALYRNN
+380 TYQPHALFRNN
-391 GDGTFTDVAAEAGIA
+391 GDGTFTNTADEAGIA

-419 NNDGY
+419 DNDGY
-424 PDLYITRGG
+424 SDLYITRGG

-440 TLYHNNRDGTFTDVT
+440 TLYHNNGDGTFTDVT
-455 YAAGVEDPQS
+455 HTAGVADPQS

-476 DGFIDLYIA
+476 DGYLDLYIA

-508 TAEKAGVANTG
+508 TAEAAGVADTG

-528 YDKDGYIDLH
+528 YDKDGHIDLH
-538 VVNFGQSNVLYRNNG
+538 VVNYGQSNVLYRNNG

-558 DATAT
+558 DVTPT

-593 SGSFQAFIAG
+593 SGSFQVFIAG
-603 QITGTAPHDGDR
+603 QITGTAPHDADR
-615 QVLYRNNDDGT
+615 QVLYRNNGDGT

-637 HAFGAMGANF
+637 HAYGAMGANF
-647 DDIDS
+647 GDINS

-685 DATFALGLGNIGKGH
+685 DATATLGLGNIGKGH
-700 GVTFGDA
+700 GVTFGDV
-707 DADGDVDIYVSV
+707 DDDGDIDVYVPV

-731 FYQNTG
+731 FYRNNGTG
-737 VKNNYLNLKLVGVQS
+737 NNWLTLKLVGTKS

-763 RVGDNVIYR
+763 RMGDDIIYR
-772 EVSGGCGFGSTNSLP
+772 EVSGGCGFGSTNSLA

-804 WPSGQVDTHRNL
+804 WSSGQIDTHRNL
-816 SVNQKL
+816 SVNQRL
-822 IITEGF
+822 VVTEGDDL

>member
-1 MISLQ
+1 MTNLKIIKISVLTT
-6 QNSRNPKAKSQF
+6 SLF
-18 ADNQLAISSQ
+18 LFLIS
-28 LSAVSKEGNLLL
+28 V
-40 IRNLLLLIAKT
+40 
-51 QLLIAILIIA
+51 
-61 GCDSDTPQDKM
+61 GCNTDTPQRRRGEVTSPAQN
-72 DPQLAAEYQRGID
+72 PQLTVQYQRGID
-85 ALDKRDFAE
+85 ALDVNNFVE
-94 AEQAFQK
+94 AEEAFQA
-101 CLQMDANAHEARMQL
+101 CLQMDPNAHDARMQL
-116 ARTYVRQL
+116 ARTYIRQQKWVL
-124 KFADAE
+124 AE
-130 VELQMLIGLL
+130 GTLQKLIELRRGEVSS
-140 QQAPK
+140 PE

-158 QVFSYQQRFA
+158 QVFSYQQRFS
-168 DSTVALTKALEVNP
+168 DSTAALTNALEVNP
-182 DDTDA
+182 DDTNA

-267 HLRHGNF
+267 HLRHGDP
-274 EKAVTNFKESLR
+274 EKAVVNFKESLR

-295 WNLWTAYN
+295 WNLWTAYSQ
-303 ELGGYPEE
+303 LGGYPED
-311 LPEDFKIAVSN
+311 LPEEFKIVGANSDSR
-322 QLSVVSNK
+322 L
-330 SSLTD
+330 LTD
-335 NGKLI
+335 NRQLT
-340 TDNYFTNVAAD
+340 TDNYFTDIAPD
-351 LKMDKLDCGRGSAWG
+351 LKMDKVDGGRGSAWG

-380 TYQPHALYRNN
+380 TYQPHVLYRNN
-391 GDGTFTDVAAEAGIA
+391 GDGTFTNVAEQAGIA
-406 DPRGGWGSLFADY
+406 DPKGGWGSLFADY
-419 NNDGY
+419 DNDGY

-440 TLYHNNRDGTFTDVT
+440 TLYRNNGDGTFTDVT
-455 YAAGVEDPQS
+455 HTADVADPQS

-476 DGFIDLYIA
+476 DGYIDLYIA
-485 DGVIGDGAANVL
+485 NGVIGDGAANVL

-508 TAEKAGVANTG
+508 TAETAKVANTG

-528 YDKDGYIDLH
+528 YDKDGHIDLH
-538 VVNFGQSNVLYRNNG
+538 VVNYGQSNVLYRNNG

-558 DATAT
+558 DVTATA
-563 TGMNLPV
+563 GMSLAV

-579 DVDNDADLDIFISN
+579 DVDNDADLDLFISN

-603 QITGTAPHDGDR
+603 QITGSATHDSDR
-615 QVLYRNNDDGT
+615 QVLYRNNGDGT
-626 FTDVTRESGLY
+626 FTDVTKESGLY
-637 HAFGAMGANF
+637 HAYGAMGANF
-647 DDIDS
+647 GDINS
-652 DGYLDIYLATGAPQM
+652 DGYVDIYLATGAPQM

-676 RNNGDGTFT
+676 QNNGDGTFI
-685 DATFALGLGNIGKGH
+685 DATVALGLGNIGKGH

-707 DADGDVDIYVSV
+707 DADGDVDIYVPV

-737 VKNNYLNLKLVGVQS
+737 TGNNYLTLKLVGVKS

-763 RVGDNVIYR
+763 RIGDHLIYR

-787 LEIGLGT
+787 LEIGLGK

-816 SVNQKL
+816 PVNQKL
-822 IITEGF
+822 VVTEGKDL

>member
-1 MISLQ
+1 MQKLYFIFL
-6 QNSRNPKAKSQF
+6 F
-18 ADNQLAISSQ
+18 LF
-28 LSAVSKEGNLLL
+28 
-40 IRNLLLLIAKT
+40 
-51 QLLIAILIIA
+51 IIA
-61 GCDSDTPQDKM
+61 GCDSDTPPDKM
-72 DPQLAAEYQRGID
+72 DPQLAAQYQRGID
-85 ALDKRDFAE
+85 ALDRRDFAE
-94 AEQAFQK
+94 AEQAFQA
-101 CLQMDANAHEARMQL
+101 CLQMDTNAHDARMQL
-116 ARTYVRQL
+116 ASTYTRQL
-124 KFADAE
+124 KFARAE

-140 QQAPK
+140 KQAPE
-145 AKDKLSRAYLTLA
+145 AKDRLSKAYLALA
-158 QVFSYQQRFA
+158 QVFSYQQRFSDA
-168 DSTVALTKALEVNP
+168 TVALTRALEVNP

-245 RFENI
+245 RFEDI

-267 HLRHGNF
+267 HLRHGDF

-303 ELGGYPEE
+303 ALGGYPPE
-311 LPEDFKIAVSN
+311 LPEEFKINSPNLQSSKVPIFPK
-322 QLSVVSNK
+322 K
-330 SSLTD
+330 SAQPETEWKADIRKDTFKPQTD
-335 NGKLI
+335 LNEPQGKLE
-340 TDNYFTNVAAD
+340 NLFTNVAAD
-351 LKMDKLDCGRGSAWG
+351 LKMDKVDCGRGSAWG

-391 GDGTFTDVAAEAGIA
+391 GDGTFTNVAAEAGIA

-419 NNDGY
+419 DNDGY

-440 TLYHNNRDGTFTDVT
+440 TLYHNNGDGTFTDVT
-455 YAAGVEDPQS
+455 HAAGVEDPQS

-476 DGFIDLYIA
+476 DGYIDLYIA
-485 DGVIGDGAANVL
+485 NGVIGDGAANVL

-508 TAEKAGVANTG
+508 TAERAGVANTG

-538 VVNFGQSNVLYRNNG
+538 VVNYGQSNVLYRNNG

-558 DATAT
+558 DVTAT
-563 TGMNLPV
+563 TGMNLPI

-603 QITGTAPHDGDR
+603 QITGIAPHDGDR
-615 QVLYRNNDDGT
+615 QVLYRNNGDGT
-626 FTDVTRESGLY
+626 FTDVTREAGLY

-647 DDIDS
+647 EDIDS

-685 DATFALGLGNIGKGH
+685 DATFDLGLGNIGKGH

-707 DADGDVDIYVSV
+707 DTDGDVDIYVSV

-737 VKNNYLNLKLVGVQS
+737 SGNNYLNLKLVGVKS

-758 AKVTL
+758 AKVT
-763 RVGDNVIYR
+763 VHAGDSLIYR

-816 SVNQKL
+816 SVNQQL
-822 IITEGF
+822 TVTEGF

>member
-1 MISLQ
+1 M
-6 QNSRNPKAKSQF
+6 NHNPTYEYAG
-18 ADNQLAISSQ
+18 IP
-28 LSAVSKEGNLLL
+28 LL
-40 IRNLLLLIAKT
+40 IPITRSLIF
-51 QLLIAILIIA
+51 LILLIIA
-61 GCDSDTPQDKM
+61 GCDLDTAPDKM
-72 DPQLAAEYQRGID
+72 DPQLAAHYQRGID
-85 ALDKRDFAE
+85 ALDRRDFAE
-94 AEQAFQK
+94 AEKAFRA
-101 CLQMDANAHEARMQL
+101 CLQMDPNTHDARMQL
-116 ARTYVRQL
+116 ARTYIRQM
-124 KFADAE
+124 KFTAAE

-140 QQAPK
+140 KQTPRAQ
-145 AKDKLSRAYLTLA
+145 DKLSRAYLTLA
-158 QVFSYQQRFA
+158 QVFSYQQRFS
-168 DSTVALTKALEVNP
+168 DSTAALTNALEVSP

-250 IQNYRRHS
+250 IENYRRHS

-267 HLRHGNF
+267 HLRHGDS
-274 EKAVTNFKESLR
+274 EKAVANFKESLR

-303 ELGGYPEE
+303 QLGGYPED
-311 LPEDFKIAVSN
+311 LPEEFKIVGG
-322 QLSVVSNK
+322 
-330 SSLTD
+330 SSDSRLLTD
-335 NGKLI
+335 SRQPTAERQF
-340 TDNYFTNVAAD
+340 TDIAPD
-351 LKMDKLDCGRGSAWG
+351 LKMDKVDGGRGSAWG

-380 TYQPHALYRNN
+380 TYQPHVLYRNN
-391 GDGTFTDVAAEAGIA
+391 GDGTFTNVAEQAGVA

-419 NNDGY
+419 DNDGY

-440 TLYHNNRDGTFTDVT
+440 TLYHNNGDGTFTDVT
-455 YAAGVEDPQS
+455 HTAGVADPQS

-476 DGFIDLYIA
+476 DGYIDLYIA
-485 DGVIGDGAANVL
+485 NGVIGDGAANVL

-508 TAEKAGVANTG
+508 TAEIVGVANTG

-538 VVNFGQSNVLYRNNG
+538 VVNYGQSNVLYRNNG

-558 DATAT
+558 DVTAAA
-563 TGMNLPV
+563 GMSLAV

-579 DVDNDADLDIFISN
+579 DVDNDADLDLFISN

-603 QITGTAPHDGDR
+603 QITGSATYDSDR
-615 QVLYRNNDDGT
+615 QVLYRNNGDGT
-626 FTDVTRESGLY
+626 FTDVTKESGLY
-637 HAFGAMGANF
+637 HAYGAMGANF
-647 DDIDS
+647 GDINS
-652 DGYLDIYLATGAPQM
+652 DGYVDIYLATGAPQM

-676 RNNGDGTFT
+676 QNNGDGTFT
-685 DATFALGLGNIGKGH
+685 DATVALGLGNIGKGH

-707 DADGDVDIYVSV
+707 DADGDVDIYVPV

-731 FYQNTG
+731 FYQNAGTG
-737 VKNNYLNLKLVGVQS
+737 NNYLTLKLVGVKS

-763 RVGDNVIYR
+763 NLGDSTIYR
-772 EVSGGCGFGSTNSLP
+772 EVSGGCGFGSTNSLS

-794 HTKVDTLEIV
+794 HTKVDTLEII

-816 SVNQKL
+816 SVNQRL
-822 IITEGF
+822 ILTEGEDL

>member
-1 MISLQ
+1 M
-6 QNSRNPKAKSQF
+6 RQF
-18 ADNQLAISSQ
+18 LF
-28 LSAVSKEGNLLL
+28 VFPLL
-40 IRNLLLLIAKT
+40 
-51 QLLIAILIIA
+51 LIIA
-61 GCDSDTPQDKM
+61 GCNTDRPESKEV
-72 DPQLAAEYQRGID
+72 DPQLAAEYQKGVD
-85 ALDKRDFAE
+85 ALDVNDFTE
-94 AEQAFQK
+94 AERAFQA
-101 CLQMDANAHEARMQL
+101 CLKIDVNAHDARMLL
-116 ARTYVRQL
+116 ARTYIRQQ
-124 KFADAE
+124 KFAPAE
-130 VELQMLIGLL
+130 ATLQTLIGQLN
-140 QQAPK
+140 QVPE

-158 QVFSYQQRFA
+158 QVFSYQQRFS
-168 DSTVALTKALEVNP
+168 DSTTVLTNALEVNP
-182 DDTDA
+182 DDTEA

-237 GEADKAAE
+237 GEADKAAK

-267 HLRHGNF
+267 HLRHGDL

-295 WNLWTAYN
+295 WNLWTAYSQ
-303 ELGGYPEE
+303 LGGYPAD
-311 LPEDFKIAVSN
+311 LPEEFKIKPWGGFVTPN
-322 QLSVVSNK
+322 SVGRD
-330 SSLTD
+330 SLFTD
-335 NGKLI
+335 M
-340 TDNYFTNVAAD
+340 AAN
-351 LKMDKLDCGRGSAWG
+351 LKMDKVDGGRGSAWG
-366 DYDNDGDLDIVAVG
+366 DYDNDGDEDIVAVG
-380 TYQPHALYRNN
+380 TYQPHVLYRNN
-391 GDGTFTDVAAEAGIA
+391 GNGTFTNVAEQAGIA

-419 NNDGY
+419 DNDGY
-424 PDLYITRGG
+424 LDLYITRGG
-433 WSGAAEN
+433 WSGAVEN
-440 TLYHNNRDGTFTDVT
+440 TLYHNNGDGTFTDVT
-455 YAAGVEDPQS
+455 HTAGVADPQS

-476 DGFIDLYIA
+476 DGFLDLYIA

-497 YRNNGDGTFTN
+497 YRNNGDGTFMN
-508 TAEKAGVANTG
+508 IAESAGVANTG

-558 DATAT
+558 DVTSIA
-563 TGMNLPV
+563 GMTLPV

-615 QVLYRNNDDGT
+615 QVLYRNNGDGT

-647 DDIDS
+647 GDIDS

-685 DATFALGLGNIGKGH
+685 DATLALGLGNIGKGH
-700 GVTFGDA
+700 GVTFGDV
-707 DADGDVDIYVSV
+707 DTDGDVDIYVPV

-737 VKNNYLNLKLVGVQS
+737 TGNNWLTLKLVGVKS

-763 RVGDNVIYR
+763 RVGDSVIYR

-787 LEIGLGT
+787 LEIGLGKY
-794 HTKVDTLEIV
+794 TKVDVLEIV

-816 SVNQKL
+816 SVNQKRV
-822 IITEGF
+822 ITEGKSL

>member
-1 MISLQ
+1 
-6 QNSRNPKAKSQF
+6 
-18 ADNQLAISSQ
+18 
-28 LSAVSKEGNLLL
+28 
-40 IRNLLLLIAKT
+40 
-51 QLLIAILIIA
+51 
-61 GCDSDTPQDKM
+61 GCDTDTPPDKM
-72 DPQLAAEYQRGID
+72 DPQVAAQYQRGID
-85 ALDKRDFAE
+85 ALDRHDFAA
-94 AEQAFQK
+94 AEQAFQT
-101 CLQMDANAHEARMQL
+101 CLEMDANAHDARMQL
-116 ARTYVRQL
+116 ARTYIRQL
-124 KFADAE
+124 KFASAE

-140 QQAPK
+140 KQTPSAQ
-145 AKDKLSRAYLTLA
+145 DKLSRAYLTLA
-158 QVFSYQQRFA
+158 QVFSYQQRFS
-168 DSTVALTKALEVNP
+168 DSTAALTSALEVNP

-267 HLRHGNF
+267 HLRQGNL
-274 EKAVTNFKESLR
+274 EKAVTNFKASLR

-295 WNLWTAYN
+295 WNLWTAYSK
-303 ELGGYPEE
+303 LGGYPEG
-311 LPEDFKIAVSN
+311 LPEEFKIVRRGEVTSPARGGQPN
-322 QLSVVSNK
+322 PY
-330 SSLTD
+330 D
-335 NGKLI
+335 NRELI
-340 TDNYFTNVAAD
+340 TENQFTDVAPD
-351 LKMDKLDCGRGSAWG
+351 LEMDKVDGGRGSAWG
-366 DYDNDGDLDIVAVG
+366 DYDNDGDEDIVAVG

-391 GDGTFTDVAAEAGIA
+391 GDGTFTNVAEQAGIA

-419 NNDGY
+419 DNDGY
-424 PDLYITRGG
+424 LDLYITRGG

-440 TLYHNNRDGTFTDVT
+440 TLYRNNGDGTFTDAT
-455 YAAGVEDPQS
+455 HAAGVADPQS

-476 DGFIDLYIA
+476 DGYLDLYIA

-497 YRNNGDGTFTN
+497 YHNNGDGTFTN
-508 TAEKAGVANTG
+508 TAEIAGVANTG

-528 YDKDGYIDLH
+528 YVKVVYIDLH

-558 DATAT
+558 DVTAT
-563 TGMNLPV
+563 TGMNIPV

-615 QVLYRNNDDGT
+615 QVLYRNNGDGT

-647 DDIDS
+647 GDIDS

-685 DATFALGLGNIGKGH
+685 DATFAFGLGNIGKGH

-707 DADGDVDIYVSV
+707 DTDGDVDIYVPV

-731 FYQNTG
+731 FYQNAG
-737 VKNNYLNLKLVGVQS
+737 AGNNWLTLKLVGVKS

-763 RVGDNVIYR
+763 RAGDSVIYR
-772 EVSGGCGFGSTNSLP
+772 EVSGGCGFGSTNSLA
-787 LEIGLGT
+787 LEIGLKA
-794 HTKVDTLEIV
+794 HTKVDTLEIA
-804 WPSGQVDTHRNL
+804 WPSGQVDIHRNL

-822 IITEGF
+822 VVTEGKSL

>member
-1 MISLQ
+1 M
-6 QNSRNPKAKSQF
+6 RQF
-18 ADNQLAISSQ
+18 LF
-28 LSAVSKEGNLLL
+28 VFPLL
-40 IRNLLLLIAKT
+40 
-51 QLLIAILIIA
+51 LIIA
-61 GCDSDTPQDKM
+61 GCNTDRPESKEV
-72 DPQLAAEYQRGID
+72 DPQLAAEYQKGVD
-85 ALDKRDFAE
+85 ALDVNDFAE
-94 AEQAFQK
+94 AERAFQA
-101 CLQMDANAHEARMQL
+101 CLKIDVNAHDTRMLL
-116 ARTYVRQL
+116 ARTYIRQQ
-124 KFADAE
+124 KFAPAE
-130 VELQMLIGLL
+130 AALQTLIGQLN
-140 QQAPK
+140 QVSE

-158 QVFSYQQRFA
+158 QVFSYQQRFS
-168 DSTVALTKALEVNP
+168 DSTTALTNALEVNP
-182 DDTDA
+182 DDTEA

-237 GEADKAAE
+237 GEADKAAK

-267 HLRHGNF
+267 HLRHGNL

-295 WNLWTAYN
+295 WNLWTAYSQ
-303 ELGGYPEE
+303 LGGYPAD
-311 LPEDFKIAVSN
+311 LPEEFKIKPWGGFVTPN
-322 QLSVVSNK
+322 SVGRD
-330 SSLTD
+330 SLFTD
-335 NGKLI
+335 M
-340 TDNYFTNVAAD
+340 AAN
-351 LKMDKLDCGRGSAWG
+351 LKMDKVDGGRGSAWG
-366 DYDNDGDLDIVAVG
+366 DYDNDGDEDIVAVG
-380 TYQPHALYRNN
+380 TYQPHVLYRNN
-391 GDGTFTDVAAEAGIA
+391 GNGTFTNVADQAGIA

-419 NNDGY
+419 DNDGFL
-424 PDLYITRGG
+424 DLYITRGG

-440 TLYHNNRDGTFTDVT
+440 TLYHNNGDGTFTDVT
-455 YAAGVEDPQS
+455 HTAGVADPQS

-476 DGFIDLYIA
+476 DGFLDLYIA

-508 TAEKAGVANTG
+508 IAESAGVANTG

-558 DATAT
+558 DVTSIA
-563 TGMNLPV
+563 GMTLPV

-603 QITGTAPHDGDR
+603 QITGAAPHDGDR
-615 QVLYRNNDDGT
+615 QVLYRNNGDGT

-647 DDIDS
+647 GDIDS

-685 DATFALGLGNIGKGH
+685 DATLALGLGNIGKGH
-700 GVTFGDA
+700 GVTFGDV
-707 DADGDVDIYVSV
+707 DTDGDVDIYVPV

-737 VKNNYLNLKLVGVQS
+737 TGNNWLTLKLVGVKS

-763 RVGDNVIYR
+763 RVGDSVIYR
-772 EVSGGCGFGSTNSLP
+772 EVSGGCGFGSTNSLS
-787 LEIGLGT
+787 LEIGLGK

-816 SVNQKL
+816 SVNQKRV
-822 IITEGF
+822 ITEGKSL

>member
-1 MISLQ
+1 MRKFLFIFPL
-6 QNSRNPKAKSQF
+6 F
-18 ADNQLAISSQ
+18 
-28 LSAVSKEGNLLL
+28 
-40 IRNLLLLIAKT
+40 
-51 QLLIAILIIA
+51 LIIT
-61 GCDSDTPQDKM
+61 GCDTDTPPDKM
-72 DPQLAAEYQRGID
+72 DPQVAAAYQRGID
-85 ALDKRDFAE
+85 ALDRRDFAE
-94 AEQAFQK
+94 AEKAFQA
-101 CLQMDANAHEARMQL
+101 CLQMNANAHDARMQL
-116 ARTYVRQL
+116 ARTYIRQQ
-124 KFADAE
+124 KFTPAE

-140 QQAPK
+140 KQAPE
-145 AKDKLSRAYLTLA
+145 AKDKLSRVYLTLA
-158 QVFSYQQRFA
+158 QVFSYQQRFS
-168 DSTVALTKALEVNP
+168 DSTVALTRALEVNP

-208 SKRQFE
+208 SKQQFE
-214 KVLELEPNNLE
+214 KVLALEPNNLE

-267 HLRHGNF
+267 HLRHDNF
-274 EKAVTNFKESLR
+274 EKAVENFKESLR

-295 WNLWTAYN
+295 WNLWTAYSH
-303 ELGGYPEE
+303 LGGYPEE
-311 LPEDFKIAVSN
+311 LPEEFKI
-322 QLSVVSNK
+322 VVSNRNLLT
-330 SSLTD
+330 LTD
-335 NGKLI
+335 NPSTDTSTNVRVIGQNRKRI
-340 TDNYFTNVAAD
+340 TDNQFINVAAN
-351 LKMDKLDCGRGSAWG
+351 LKMDKVDCGRGSAWG

-391 GDGTFTDVAAEAGIA
+391 GDGTFTNVAAQAGIA

-419 NNDGY
+419 DNDGY

-433 WSGAAEN
+433 WSGAADN
-440 TLYHNNRDGTFTDVT
+440 TLYHNNGDGTFTDVT
-455 YAAGVEDPQS
+455 HTAGVADPQS
-465 SFCAAWADYDN
+465 SFCAAWADYDS
-476 DGFIDLYIA
+476 DGYIDLYIA

-497 YRNNGDGTFTN
+497 YRNNGNGTFTN
-508 TAEKAGVANTG
+508 TAESAGVANTG

-528 YDKDGYIDLH
+528 YDKDGHIDLH

-558 DATAT
+558 DVTAT

-593 SGSFQAFIAG
+593 SGAFQAFIAG
-603 QITGTAPHDGDR
+603 QITGAAPHDDDR
-615 QVLYRNNDDGT
+615 QVLYRNNGDGT
-626 FTDVTRESGLY
+626 FTDVTREAGLY

-647 DDIDS
+647 GDINN

-707 DADGDVDIYVSV
+707 DTDGDVDIYVSV

-731 FYQNTG
+731 FYQNAG
-737 VKNNYLNLKLVGVQS
+737 VGNNYLTLKLVGVKS

-763 RVGDNVIYR
+763 QVGDSIIYR
-772 EVSGGCGFGSTNSLP
+772 EVSGGCGFGSTNSLQ
-787 LEIGLGT
+787 LEIGLGA

-804 WPSGQVDTHRNL
+804 WPSGQVDIHRNL

-822 IITEGF
+822 VVTEGF

>member
-1 MISLQ
+1 MNPDSEKKTDMRAIFSIFLIFFIGIGCNTDAPRRRDLQ
-6 QNSRNPKAKSQF
+6 SQ
-18 ADNQLAISSQ
+18 IPS
-28 LSAVSKEGNLLL
+28 
-40 IRNLLLLIAKT
+40 
-51 QLLIAILIIA
+51 
-61 GCDSDTPQDKM
+61 PQFT
-72 DPQLAAEYQRGID
+72 AHYQKGVD
-85 ALDKRDFAE
+85 ALDVNNFAE
-94 AEQAFQK
+94 AEKAFQM
-101 CLQMDANAHEARMQL
+101 CLQIDANAHDARMQL
-116 ARTYVRQL
+116 ARTYIRQQ
-124 KFADAE
+124 KFTRAE
-130 VELQMLIGLL
+130 ETLQRLIGLL
-140 QQAPK
+140 
-145 AKDKLSRAYLTLA
+145 KDIGVSNPSHKDQLSKAYLTLA
-158 QVFSYQQRFA
+158 QVFSYQQRFS
-168 DSTVALTKALEVNP
+168 DSTTALINALEVNP
-182 DDTDA
+182 DDTEA

-225 AMLQLGLAEFRL
+225 AVLQLGLAEFRL

-250 IQNYRRHS
+250 IRNYRRHS

-267 HLRHGNF
+267 HLRHGAP
-274 EKAVTNFKESLR
+274 EKAVENFKESLR

-295 WNLWTAYN
+295 WNLWTAYS
-303 ELGGYPEE
+303 ELGGYPAD
-311 LPEDFKIAVSN
+311 LPEEFKIKPWEGFATPN
-322 QLSVVSNK
+322 SVNEGSPFI
-330 SSLTD
+330 D
-335 NGKLI
+335 
-340 TDNYFTNVAAD
+340 VASD
-351 LKMDKLDCGRGSAWG
+351 LKMDKVDGGRGSAWG
-366 DYDNDGDLDIVAVG
+366 DYDNDGYLDIVAVG
-380 TYQPHALYRNN
+380 TYQPHALFRNN
-391 GDGTFTDVAAEAGIA
+391 GDGTFTNTANQAGIA

-419 NNDGY
+419 DNDGY
-424 PDLYITRGG
+424 LDLYITRGG
-433 WSGAAEN
+433 WSGPAEN
-440 TLYHNNRDGTFTDVT
+440 TLYHNNGDGTFTDVT
-455 YAAGVEDPQS
+455 HTAGVADPQS

-476 DGFIDLYIA
+476 DGYLDLYIA

-508 TAEKAGVANTG
+508 TAEVAGVADTG

-558 DATAT
+558 DVTLT

-570 TDAFVTFFL
+570 TDPFVTFFL

-603 QITGTAPHDGDR
+603 QITGTAPHDSDR
-615 QVLYRNNDDGT
+615 QVLYRNNGDGT

-637 HAFGAMGANF
+637 HAYGAMGANF
-647 DDIDS
+647 GDINS

-685 DATFALGLGNIGKGH
+685 DATVALGLGNIGKGH
-700 GVTFGDA
+700 GVTFGDV
-707 DADGDVDIYVSV
+707 DADGDVDIYVPV

-731 FYQNTG
+731 FYRNTG
-737 VKNNYLNLKLVGVQS
+737 TGNNYLTLKLVGVKS

-763 RVGDNVIYR
+763 HMGNDVIYR
-772 EVSGGCGFGSTNSLP
+772 EVSGGCGFGSTNSLS

-822 IITEGF
+822 IVTEGKK

>member
-1 MISLQ
+1 MRVTFSIFFIFLISIGC
-6 QNSRNPKAKSQF
+6 NTDTSQRRRGEV
-18 ADNQLAISSQ
+18 ASPAQ
-28 LSAVSKEGNLLL
+28 
-40 IRNLLLLIAKT
+40 
-51 QLLIAILIIA
+51 
-61 GCDSDTPQDKM
+61 TPQYT
-72 DPQLAAEYQRGID
+72 AHYQKGMD
-85 ALDKRDFAE
+85 ALDMNNFAE
-94 AEQAFQK
+94 AEKAFQA
-101 CLQMDANAHEARMQL
+101 CLQIDPNAHDARMQL
-116 ARTYVRQL
+116 ARTYVRQQA
-124 KFADAE
+124 FSRAE
-130 VELQMLIGLL
+130 ETLQTLIELSKGEV
-140 QQAPK
+140 ASPEE
-145 AKDKLSRAYLTLA
+145 KDRLSKAYLTLA
-158 QVFSYQQRFA
+158 QVYSYQQRFS
-168 DSTVALTKALEVNP
+168 DSTTALANALEVNP
-182 DDTDA
+182 DDTEA

-258 GAYYYLGVY
+258 GAHYYLGVY
-267 HLRHGNF
+267 HLRHGAP
-274 EKAVTNFKESLR
+274 EKAVENFKESLR

-295 WNLWTAYN
+295 WNLWTAYSQ
-303 ELGGYPEE
+303 LGGYPEE
-311 LPEDFKIAVSN
+311 LPEEFKIQPWEGKHPSKN
-322 QLSVVSNK
+322 TPNSVGHDAPFAN
-330 SSLTD
+330 
-335 NGKLI
+335 I
-340 TDNYFTNVAAD
+340 APD
-351 LKMDKLDCGRGSAWG
+351 LKMDKVDGGRGSAWG

-380 TYQPHALYRNN
+380 TYQPHALFRNN
-391 GDGTFTDVAAEAGIA
+391 GDGTFTNTADAAGIA

-419 NNDGY
+419 DNDGY

-440 TLYHNNRDGTFTDVT
+440 TLYHNNGDGTFTDVT
-455 YAAGVEDPQS
+455 HTAGVADPQS

-476 DGFIDLYIA
+476 DGYLDLYIA

-508 TAEKAGVANTG
+508 TAEAAGVADTG

-528 YDKDGYIDLH
+528 YDKDGHIDLH
-538 VVNFGQSNVLYRNNG
+538 VVNFGQSNVLYRNNS

-558 DATAT
+558 DVTPS

-570 TDAFVTFFL
+570 TDPFVTFFL

-603 QITGTAPHDGDR
+603 QITGTATHDVDR
-615 QVLYRNNDDGT
+615 QVLYRNNGDGT

-637 HAFGAMGANF
+637 HAYGAMGANF
-647 DDIDS
+647 GDINS

-685 DATFALGLGNIGKGH
+685 DVTTALGLGNIGKGH
-700 GVTFGDA
+700 GVTFGDV
-707 DADGDVDIYVSV
+707 DMDGDVDIYVPV

-731 FYQNTG
+731 FYRNTG
-737 VKNNYLNLKLVGVQS
+737 TENNWLTLKLVGTKS

-763 RVGDNVIYR
+763 HIGNDVIYR
-772 EVSGGCGFGSTNSLP
+772 EVSGGCGFGSTNSLS

-822 IITEGF
+822 IVTEGKE